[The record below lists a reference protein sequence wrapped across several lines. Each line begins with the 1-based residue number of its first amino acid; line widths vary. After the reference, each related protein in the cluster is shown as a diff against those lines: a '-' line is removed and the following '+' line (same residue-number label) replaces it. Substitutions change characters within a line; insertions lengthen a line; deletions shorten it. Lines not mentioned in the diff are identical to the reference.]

1 MIEILDCPFS
11 KEIKYDLIKWCKLE
25 NQNEVSGSVL
35 KSNEYHE
42 PDTSEL
48 EKLFEWIESVVPKS
62 VIKLAEN
69 SNSLFNLDLG
79 KRQNTSNF
87 KIDAYWTLYYN
98 SHSYVSPH
106 NHFPHA
112 VSFGYYINVP
122 VGSSPFTIMK
132 NGKEDMDF
140 YPREGQLFVFDS
152 SLHHVVNP
160 SPVAGRIMLAGDI
173 AYLSRFSN

>member
-11 KEIKYDLIKWCKLE
+11 KEIKDDLIKWFKLE
-25 NQNEVSGSVL
+25 NQNEQIGSVL

-42 PDTSEL
+42 PDTPGL
-48 EKLFEWIESVVPKS
+48 KKLFEWIKSVVPKS

-69 SNSLFNLDLG
+69 SNSLFNLDQ
-79 KRQNTSNF
+79 KQNTSNF
-87 KIDAYWTLYYN
+87 KIDAYWGLYYN
-98 SHSYVSPH
+98 PHSYVSPH

-132 NGKEDMDF
+132 NGKEDMNF
-140 YPREGQLFVFDS
+140 YPKEGQLFVFDS
-152 SLHHVVNP
+152 SIQHVVNP
-160 SPVAGRIMLAGDI
+160 SPVAGRMMLAGDI

>member
-11 KEIKYDLIKWCKLE
+11 KEIKDDLIKWFKLE
-25 NQNEVSGSVL
+25 NQNEQIGSVL

-42 PDTSEL
+42 PDTPGL
-48 EKLFEWIESVVPKS
+48 KKLFEWIKSVVPKS

-69 SNSLFNLDLG
+69 SNSLFNLDQ
-79 KRQNTSNF
+79 KQNTSNF
-87 KIDAYWTLYYN
+87 KIDAYWGLYYN
-98 SHSYVSPH
+98 PHSYVSPH

-132 NGKEDMDF
+132 NGKEDMNF
-140 YPREGQLFVFDS
+140 YPKEGQLFVFDS
-152 SLHHVVNP
+152 SIQHVVNP
-160 SPVAGRIMLAGDI
+160 SPVAGRMMLAGDI
-173 AYLSRFSN
+173 AYLSRFVN

>member
-11 KEIKYDLIKWCKLE
+11 KEIKDDLIKWFKLE
-25 NQNEVSGSVL
+25 NQNEQIGSVL

-42 PDTSEL
+42 PDTPGL
-48 EKLFEWIESVVPKS
+48 KKLFEWIKSVVPKS

-69 SNSLFNLDLG
+69 SNSLFNLDQ
-79 KRQNTSNF
+79 KQNTSNF
-87 KIDAYWTLYYN
+87 KIDAYWGLYYN
-98 SHSYVSPH
+98 PHSYVSPH

-140 YPREGQLFVFDS
+140 YPKEGQLFVFDS
-152 SLHHVVNP
+152 SIQHVVNP
-160 SPVAGRIMLAGDI
+160 SPVAGRMMLAGDI

>member
-11 KEIKYDLIKWCKLE
+11 KEIKDDLIKWFKLE
-25 NQNEVSGSVL
+25 NQNKVSGSVL

-42 PDTSEL
+42 PDTPGL
-48 EKLFEWIESVVPKS
+48 KKLFEWIKSVVPKS

-69 SNSLFNLDLG
+69 SNSLFNLDQ
-79 KRQNTSNF
+79 KQNTSNF
-87 KIDAYWTLYYN
+87 KIDAYWGLYYN
-98 SHSYVSPH
+98 PHSYVSPH

-132 NGKEDMDF
+132 NGKEDMNF
-140 YPREGQLFVFDS
+140 YPKEGQLFVFDS
-152 SLHHVVNP
+152 SIQHVVNP
-160 SPVAGRIMLAGDI
+160 SPVAGRMMLAGDI